1 MASLRRGK
9 NHASDPLTPVFL
21 YSILKQ
27 LDLKPIDWQAV
38 ADQIGISNGH
48 AARMRYSRMKSQL
61 EGIPPPPKVVKP
73 KKTADTKTAS
83 KDKTAGKRQ
92 LLAEE
97 EERLSKDKDLAAGT
111 SSTGPMAYKSKRAKI
126 EDDGNALLR
135 EGRAH
140 LHSAKQTTSI
150 KHESGVSQDPAAA
163 SSQQPKLEPHQS
175 NIIKQ
180 EPRRSVAAAASHS
193 TGIHV
198 KQELDDT
205 TITFQPSASPHPP
218 IKHEIDVG
226 TAKEGS
232 AHFTGNQMKG
242 PLYDQVTFK
251 NIDLNAA
258 SNDEDA
264 PHEPWPTTMNNMVSP
279 YIHNTIPAPASS
291 QMMGY
296 GHLQG
301 PFHPPTQFDAVA
313 SADMNLCPP
322 MRYPMR
328 PVADYFAT
336 PAMPPYTSSS
346 YVLDPNAMSYLDM
359 LNMPLYPISST
370 ITGPG
375 IEEISWASSRVSE
388 LEPSH
393 EARASPDNLPIDQR
407 TEQGQGQETA
417 GGERGKGMTSAEAGV
432 AGKTSTQ
439 DSVVMS
445 QYLTLPPEV
454 IDLDD

>member
-1 MASLRRGK
+1 MAALRRGK

-61 EGIPPPPKVVKP
+61 EGIPPPPKVIKP

-111 SSTGPMAYKSKRAKI
+111 MSTGPTVYRSKRAKI
-126 EDDGNALLR
+126 EDDGHAL
-135 EGRAH
+135 
-140 LHSAKQTTSI
+140 LHSAKQATSI
-150 KHESGVSQDPAAA
+150 KHEAGVSQNPVAA
-163 SSQQPKLEPHQS
+163 SPKQPKPEPHQS
-175 NIIKQ
+175 SIIVKQ
-180 EPRRSVAAAASHS
+180 EPRRSVTAAASHS

-205 TITFQPSASPHPP
+205 IITFQPSASPHP
-218 IKHEIDVG
+218 IVKHEIDVG

-251 NIDLNAA
+251 NMDLNAA

-264 PHEPWPTTMNNMVSP
+264 SHEPWPTTMNNMVSP
-279 YIHNTIPAPASS
+279 YIHNAIPAPASS

-301 PFHPPTQFDAVA
+301 PFHPPTHFDAAA
-313 SADMNLCPP
+313 SADMNMCPP

-359 LNMPLYPISST
+359 LNMPLYPIPST
-370 ITGPG
+370 ISGPG
-375 IEEISWASSRVSE
+375 IEDISWASSRVSE

-393 EARASPDNLPIDQR
+393 EGRASPNNVPIDQR
-407 TEQGQGQETA
+407 PEQGQGQETA
-417 GGERGKGMTSAEAGV
+417 GGERGKGTTSAEAGV

-445 QYLTLPPEV
+445 QYLTFTPEV
-454 IDLDD
+454 INLDD